1 MARRAD
7 QIILEEKEQV
17 ELERVVRART
27 SPQQLARRAT
37 IVLRAAE
44 GAETTT
50 IAAELGLARHT
61 VAQWRRR
68 FAVGRLAGL
77 RDRPHRPLPR
87 RYSGERQ
94 AAIVVLACQPP
105 ATLAWGGQ
113 THWTLVDLARYI
125 KEHPERDLGT
135 PSKSTL
141 GRILQAHDLRLD
153 RL

>member
-1 MARRAD
+1 VAQRTGV
-7 QIILEEKEQV
+7 IVLEQKERV
-17 ELERVVRART
+17 ELDRVVRART

-37 IVLRAAE
+37 IVLRAAD

-68 FAVGRLAGL
+68 FAAGRLAGL

-87 RYSGERQ
+87 RYSAERQ
-94 AAIVVLACQPP
+94 AAIVLLACQTP
-105 ATLAWGGQ
+105 TSLGWEGQ

-125 KEHPERDLGT
+125 QEHPELDLGT